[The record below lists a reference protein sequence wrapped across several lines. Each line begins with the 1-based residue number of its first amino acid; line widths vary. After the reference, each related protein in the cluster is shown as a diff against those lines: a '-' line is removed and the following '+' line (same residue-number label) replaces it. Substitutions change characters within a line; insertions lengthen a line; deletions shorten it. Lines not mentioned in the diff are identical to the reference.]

1 MYKVLKS
8 IWKGIKYPIFTFLGW
23 TLVGFTVEEPEIA
36 NKVVYGGLT
45 IGGVLIFIY
54 DWAKH
59 KVGIK
64 LP

>member
-8 IWKGIKYPIFTFLGW
+8 IWKWIKYPIFAFLGW

-36 NKVVYGGLT
+36 NKVVYGGFT
-45 IGGVLIFIY
+45 VGGVLIFIY
-54 DWAKH
+54 DWLKH